1 MVNHRRT
8 SAHTEAAATVVL
20 NTSVAEGI
28 ITIDI
33 SFTRLTDSRCE
44 RHAERGTRQ
53 SKPLPAGGDDA
64 GRLAIDQCAIR
75 RSREWIQICA
85 SDITRTAVFG
95 TQVKP
100 VTVGKAL
107 IAKAIAVVIEGV
119 AALLDRLRADAGP
132 AFGAIT
138 ETRASA
144 TTEFIFVRTRLAD
157 RKPSSMA
164 PLQSLSIPSQASAVG
179 SGALQPDQPIPGWQV
194 SSPKQRP
201 SKPSAVLTQ
210 ALVSP
215 AWSSEQ
221 SQNAISGIHWGT
233 SKDCPEASSV

>member
-8 SAHTEAAATVVL
+8 SAHRSGATVVL

-28 ITIDI
+28 VTIDI

-44 RHAERGTRQ
+44 RTQ
-53 SKPLPAGGDDA
+53 SVGPAKANPSPQAVMMQA
-64 GRLAIDQCAIR
+64 GSPSISAIR
-75 RSREWIQICA
+75 RSREIQICA
-85 SDITRTAVFG
+85 GDITRTAVFG
-95 TQVKP
+95 AQVKP

-107 IAKAIAVVIEGV
+107 IA
-119 AALLDRLRADAGP
+119 GP
-132 AFGAIT
+132 SQSLS
-138 ETRASA
+138 RASQRSSTGSGPMQVQPSA
-144 TTEFIFVRTRLAD
+144 PLQRRVPAQRPNSFSFAQGSPIGS
-157 RKPSSMA
+157 PSSMA
-164 PLQSLSIPSQASAVG
+164 PLQSLSIPSPASAVG

>member
-1 MVNHRRT
+1 MRSRRGKRST
-8 SAHTEAAATVVL
+8 SGSGTFEVFEV
-20 NTSVAEGI
+20 EGVGM
-28 ITIDI
+28 
-33 SFTRLTDSRCE
+33 S
-44 RHAERGTRQ
+44 
-53 SKPLPAGGDDA
+53 GDDA

-85 SDITRTAVFG
+85 GDITRTAVFG
-95 TQVKP
+95 AQVKP

-157 RKPSSMA
+157 RKPVIDGPIAVIIDPVTSLRSGFWRITTGPAHTRLASLLAEATALKALRRSYARPRLSS
-164 PLQSLSIPSQASAVG
+164 
-179 SGALQPDQPIPGWQV
+179 
-194 SSPKQRP
+194 
-201 SKPSAVLTQ
+201 
-210 ALVSP
+210 LVF
-215 AWSSEQ
+215 
-221 SQNAISGIHWGT
+221 
-233 SKDCPEASSV
+233 